1 MALAATGDLPIEI
14 DEVPLADVE
23 PAWRRS
29 DGGRRIVL
37 RP

>member
-1 MALAATGDLPIEI
+1 MAIAADGDLPIEI

-23 PAWRRS
+23 PAWPRS
-29 DGGRRIVL
+29 RGGRRIVF